1 MERLELE
8 AERRVIIGKHVKQL
22 RRQGLVPAVVFGHAI
37 EPMSIQI
44 PAKELRAALSGGG
57 SSRLISLKIEGEPLP
72 TLALTREIQRDALTA
87 AIEHVDFQAVVMTEK
102 LRTTVSLAFV
112 GQSPAVTEGV
122 GQLFHILDAVEIE
135 CLPGDLISSIQ
146 VDLSGLANVDAA
158 VHVSNLQVPETVKI
172 LTPGDETVVR
182 VVHVT
187 EMPAEE
193 EAVETA
199 ETEDVEVIKR
209 GKTAEGEEAE

>member
-1 MERLELE
+1 MERLELK

-22 RRQGLVPAVVFGHAI
+22 RREGLVPAVVFGHAI

-44 PAKELRAALSGGG
+44 PAKELRAALVGGG
-57 SSRLISLKIEGEPLP
+57 KNRLISLKIEGEALP
-72 TLALTREIQRDALTA
+72 TLALPREIQRDALTA

-102 LRTTVSLAFV
+102 LRTTIPLAFV
-112 GQSPAVTEGV
+112 GQSPAVVDGT
-122 GQLFHILDAVEIE
+122 GQLFHILDAVEVE

-158 VHVSNLQVPETVKI
+158 IHVSGLQVPEAIKV
-172 LTPGDETVVR
+172 LTQGEETIVR

-193 EAVETA
+193 EAAAA
-199 ETEDVEVIKR
+199 ETEEVEVIKK
-209 GKTAEGEEAE
+209 GKVVEGEEAE